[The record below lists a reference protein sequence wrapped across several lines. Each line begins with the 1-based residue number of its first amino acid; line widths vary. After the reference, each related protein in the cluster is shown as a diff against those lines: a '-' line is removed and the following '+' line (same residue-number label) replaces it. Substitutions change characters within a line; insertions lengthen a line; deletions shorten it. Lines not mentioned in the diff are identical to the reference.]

1 MLIKK
6 SSILKGLPGPALLKK
21 ILVQL
26 TLSKT
31 TQKTSNK
38 NMKIK
43 ASDYEKLGSFYL
55 GRGFDL
61 KQNKL
66 RDNITLYDSK
76 DLVTHGVVL
85 GMTGSGKTGL
95 CISILEEAAMDNIP
109 AIVID
114 PKGDISNLMLTFP
127 DFEPDNFRPWINED
141 DAAKKGKSP
150 EEYAEKTA
158 KMWKEGIASWGQ
170 SPDRVKQL
178 QDKVDINIFTP
189 GSKAGIPVSILSS
202 LAMPPFEVMDD
213 GELLGDRIES
223 TVSSLLSLIG
233 VDADPIQ
240 SPEAVLLGTL
250 FNHCWQNE
258 QNLTLESIIR
268 HLQKPPFDKVGVIDV
283 DSFMNG
289 KERQKLAL
297 KFNALLASPG
307 FSTWMEGPA
316 LNIADML
323 YSTEGKPR
331 ISIFS
336 ISHLSDSERMFF
348 VSLLLNQMLG
358 WMRCQ
363 SGTTS
368 LRALLYMDEV
378 YGFLPPSSN
387 PPSKKPMITMLKQ
400 GRAFGLGCL
409 LATQNPVDL
418 DYKALSNIGTWW
430 LGRLQTERDKA
441 RVLDGLEGAAASQE
455 GGFDRSRMEELLAG
469 LGSRVFLMNNV
480 HDSHPVIFHVRWV
493 MSYLCGPLTRRKI
506 KVLMDPKRARFST
519 SQKQPATAP
528 QSSNPMAMPGTNS
541 SPNQADTRPVVGS
554 GVIEYFAPFT
564 GEPDGINYKPYLL
577 REGSVHFY
585 SRKCGID
592 DTKEMRFTNAIQA
605 DGIDWTHDAECSH
618 PVTSLDNKPRNTCGF
633 DELPGFA
640 MNVAN
645 YKQVTKDFIEYIY
658 RNERAAIFYCPLF
671 KKYSEMSE
679 AEGAFR
685 GRLATHAREL
695 RDAAVEKLRDKY
707 EAKIKRKES
716 QLERAEH
723 TLTREEAESSS
734 AAWNIGAKI
743 VGSVLGSLLGGRRSS
758 SYGTVGSAGR
768 AYKQRQDVKI
778 AERKLEQIE
787 QDLAELENEL
797 SQDINQ
803 LKLEFDPQSVKI
815 EVETIKPYKKNIDV
829 HTVAL
834 LWLPYT
840 ANGEKAWQK

>member
-1 MLIKK
+1 IRKRQQK
-6 SSILKGLPGPALLKK
+6 DIYEEHPALGL
-21 ILVQL
+21 
-26 TLSKT
+26 LS
-31 TQKTSNK
+31 SSY
-38 NMKIK
+38 I
-43 ASDYEKLGSFYL
+43 
-55 GRGFDL
+55 
-61 KQNKL
+61 NKL
-66 RDNITLYDSK
+66 RDDLALYDSK

-95 CISILEEAAMDNIP
+95 CISILEEAAMDNVP

-127 DFEPDNFRPWINED
+127 DFNSSDFRPWINED
-141 DAAKKGKSP
+141 DAAKKGQTP
-150 EEYAEKTA
+150 DQFAEKTA
-158 KMWKEGIASWGQ
+158 AMWKDGIASWGQ
-170 SPDRVKQL
+170 GQDRVKQL
-178 QDKVDINIFTP
+178 KDKVDINIFTP

-202 LAMPPFEVMDD
+202 LDLPPFEIMDD

-240 SPEAVLLGTL
+240 SPEAVLLSTL
-250 FNHCWQNE
+250 FSHCWKNE

-268 HLQKPPFDKVGVIDV
+268 HLQKPPFDKIGVIDV
-283 DSFMNG
+283 DSFMNN
-289 KERQKLAL
+289 KERHKLAL

-307 FSTWMEGPA
+307 FSTWMEGPP
-316 LNIADML
+316 LDIADML
-323 YSTEGKPR
+323 HSPEGKPR

-336 ISHLSDSERMFF
+336 IAHLSDSERMFF

-358 WMRCQ
+358 WMRSQ

-368 LRALLYMDEV
+368 LRALLYMDEI

-455 GGFDRSRMEELLAG
+455 GGFDRSQMEELLAG

-480 HDSHPVIFHVRWV
+480 HDSHPMIFHVRWV

-506 KVLMDPKRARFST
+506 KALMDPKRERFST
-519 SQKQPATAP
+519 TKRKTAKAV
-528 QSSNPMAMPGTNS
+528 QSTNPMAMPANNS
-541 SPNQADTRPVVGS
+541 SPQKVNARPIVGA
-554 GVIEYFAPFT
+554 GVTEYFAPFA
-564 GEPDGINYKPYLL
+564 GESDGITYKPNLL
-577 REGSVHFY
+577 RQGNVHFY

-592 DTKEMRFTNAIQA
+592 DSKMMRFINAINTE
-605 DGIDWTHDAECSH
+605 GIDWNNDTECNQPIASF
-618 PVTSLDNKPRNTCGF
+618 DNKPRNACDF
-633 DELPGFA
+633 DTLPGFA
-640 MNVAN
+640 MNATN
-645 YKQVTKDFIEYIY
+645 YKQVTKDFIEHIY
-658 RNERAAIFYCPLF
+658 RNERINIFYCPLF
-671 KKYSEMSE
+671 KEYSKMEE
-679 AEGAFR
+679 TEGSFR
-685 GRLATHAREL
+685 GRLATRAREL
-695 RDAAVEKLRDKY
+695 RDVSVEKLRDKY
-707 EAKIKRKES
+707 ETKIKRLES

-734 AAWNIGAKI
+734 ATWNIGAK
-743 VGSVLGSLLGGRRSS
+743 VVSGLLGTLLGGRRSS
-758 SYGTVGSAGR
+758 SYGTASSAGR
-768 AYKQRQDVKI
+768 AYKQRQDVRI
-778 AERKLEQIE
+778 AERKLEQVQ
-787 QDLAELENEL
+787 QDLVEIENEL
-797 SQDINQ
+797 SEEIDQ

-829 HTVAL
+829 SSVSL
-834 LWLPYT
+834 LWLPYDEDG
-840 ANGEKAWQK
+840 NNAW

>member
-1 MLIKK
+1 MQI
-6 SSILKGLPGPALLKK
+6 
-21 ILVQL
+21 
-26 TLSKT
+26 
-31 TQKTSNK
+31 N
-38 NMKIK
+38 
-43 ASDYEKLGSFYL
+43 ASDYEKMGSFYL
-55 GRGFDL
+55 GRGYDL

-66 RDNITLYDSK
+66 RDDLALYDSK

-95 CISILEEAAMDNIP
+95 CISILEEAAMDNVP

-127 DFEPDNFRPWINED
+127 DFDPSDFRPWINED
-141 DAAKKGKSP
+141 DATKKGQTP
-150 EEYAEKTA
+150 DEYAEKTA
-158 KMWKEGIASWGQ
+158 SMWQEGIASWGQ

-178 QDKVDINIFTP
+178 KNKVDVNIFTP

-202 LAMPPFEVMDD
+202 LDLPPFEIMDD

-258 QNLTLESIIR
+258 SNLTLESIIR

-283 DSFMNG
+283 DSFMNS
-289 KERQKLAL
+289 KDRHKLAL

-307 FSTWMEGPA
+307 FATWMEGPP
-316 LNIADML
+316 LDIAEML
-323 YSTEGKPR
+323 HSAEGKPR

-336 ISHLSDSERMFF
+336 IAHLSDSERMFF

-358 WMRCQ
+358 WMRSQ

-368 LRALLYMDEV
+368 LRALLYMDEI

-441 RVLDGLEGAAASQE
+441 RVLDGLEGAAATQE
-455 GGFDRSRMEELLAG
+455 GGFDRSQMEALLAG

-480 HDSHPVIFHVRWV
+480 HDSHPLIFHVRWV

-506 KVLMDPKRARFST
+506 KVLMDPKRELFST
-519 SQKQPATAP
+519 AP
-528 QSSNPMAMPGTNS
+528 KKSTNVVQRNNPMAMPAASSAPQNANS
-541 SPNQADTRPVVGS
+541 RPIVGS
-554 GVIEYFAPFT
+554 GVKEYFAPFA
-564 GEPDGINYKPYLL
+564 GEPDGIIYKPALL

-592 DTKEMRFTNAIQA
+592 DSKIIRFTNAIQA
-605 DGIDWTHDAECSH
+605 EGIDWNHNVECKD
-618 PVTSLDNKPRNTCGF
+618 PITSLNDEPRNTCGF

-640 MNVAN
+640 MNAAN
-645 YKQVTKDFIEYIY
+645 YRQVSKDFTDHIY
-658 RNERAAIFYCPLF
+658 RNERVNIFYCPLF
-671 KKYSEMSE
+671 KEYSKMNE
-679 AEGAFR
+679 AEGTFR

-707 EAKIKRKES
+707 EAKIKRKEA

-723 TLTREEAESSS
+723 TLTREEAESSN
-734 AAWNIGAKI
+734 ATLNIGAKI
-743 VGSVLGSLLGGRRSS
+743 VGGILGTLLGGRRSS
-758 SYGTVGSAGR
+758 SYATVGSAGR
-768 AYKQRQDVKI
+768 AYKQRQDVRI
-778 AERKLEQIE
+778 AEKKLEQLQ
-787 QDLAELENEL
+787 QDLTELENEL
-797 SQDINQ
+797 SEDISN
-803 LKLEFDPQSVKI
+803 LELEFDPKSVKLK
-815 EVETIKPYKKNIDV
+815 VETVKPYKKNIDV
-829 HTVAL
+829 QAVAL
-834 LWLPYT
+834 LWLPYDQQ
-840 ANGEKAWQK
+840 GKKAW